1 MSTVVLAIALVAA
14 LACPL
19 HMWWQRRRGQAR
31 CLPTWT
37 GRREDAPL
45 DELRARHDAVAIELA
60 GRGAVEDSQ
69 VLR

>member
-1 MSTVVLAIALVAA
+1 VSTAVLAIALVAA

-19 HMWWQRRRGQAR
+19 HMWWQRRRGQAGCAPSR
-31 CLPTWT
+31 A

-45 DELRARHDAVAIELA
+45 EELRARREAVGIELA
-60 GRGAVEDSQ
+60 GREAVEDDA